1 MALPDSFFLTAL
13 KGKGTIHDDLVRDE
27 DRG

>member
-1 MALPDSFFLTAL
+1 MALPDSFFMTAL
-13 KGKGTIHDDLVRDE
+13 KGKGTIHEGLVRDK